1 MKNSKITMKNRRKAR
16 IRAKISGTTER
27 PRLHVTKTL
36 TGLYLQ
42 VINDEIGKTL
52 VSANVKKDIDKK
64 GNAGDRKGKVA
75 QGYLLGIALG
85 KKAIEAGVTKV
96 VFDRGGNRYHGR
108 IKAVAEG
115 AREAGLIL

>member
-1 MKNSKITMKNRRKAR
+1 MKNRRKAR